1 MKTVTPES
9 EWAHTDQ
16 YRRAATRPPGE
27 DALAMWTIVF
37 LLVVAAIV
45 VGVVCLLA
53 GLYA

>member
-1 MKTVTPES
+1 
-9 EWAHTDQ
+9 
-16 YRRAATRPPGE
+16 
-27 DALAMWTIVF
+27 MWTIVF